1 MEYDRPLHDEPGGML
16 IVPIS
21 PENWEKL
28 RAYRL
33 VRGLKIDQWF
43 EKVVNATIAKW

>member
-16 IVPIS
+16 IT

-28 RAYRL
+28 RAYRP
-33 VRGLKIDQWF
+33 VRGFKIDQWF
-43 EKVVNATIAKW
+43 EKVVNDAIAKW